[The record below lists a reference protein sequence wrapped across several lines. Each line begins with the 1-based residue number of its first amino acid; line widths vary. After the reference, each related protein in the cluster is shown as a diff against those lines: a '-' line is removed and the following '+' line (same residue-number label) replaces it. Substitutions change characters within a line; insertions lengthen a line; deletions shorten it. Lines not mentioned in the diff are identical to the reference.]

1 MKGNIAINKSIAKG
15 IENGKIIQ
23 NIPEVQSGGRM
34 VPLFTPISP
43 IQCSICGSPLNINEH
58 YDRFIISSYG
68 VIEVPVTYW
77 ICSNPNCEKHHSDTI
92 IGVTGSAN
100 YSDEYLQKQKC
111 VRYDGR
117 CTLWNTRTV
126 GQTFT
131 EGLTDISGRAPCPTT
146 LWKFEQKLGKI
157 SAQQLLEQ
165 HIDFNGTLYIDGYW
179 VKAGWRKFLESQ
191 LGRKLTNREWKKLRY
206 QVIYV
211 VATEEKVILDFE
223 ITNIMPSYLELV
235 PLMNRI
241 KNRIPEEQ
249 LLKIVSDEDNAI
261 IDGVK
266 RIFPNVV
273 HSFCVFHQLKNVTLK
288 YLDEFGCIEK
298 IPDQEVKLYEA
309 TTDLILAETVIDST
323 IIYNKII
330 EMASGMK
337 LSKASKKV
345 VAYMK
350 EIFAKNIK
358 NLEKGFTPETN
369 NVMEQL
375 FSLINDVMNQARS
388 FKINEGLANFCYNL
402 FVSINNK
409 IYNTGLSKGFSPLQC
424 AKIKYG

>member
-15 IENGKIIQ
+15 MENGKIIQ
-23 NIPEVQSGGRM
+23 NLPEVQSGARM
-34 VPLFTPISP
+34 VSLFTPISP
-43 IQCSICGSPLNINEH
+43 IQCSICRSPLNINEH

-131 EGLTDISGRAPCPTT
+131 EGLTDISGRAPCPST

-261 IDGVK
+261 IDAVK

-298 IPDQEVKLYEA
+298 IPADEVKLYEA
-309 TTDLILAETVIDST
+309 TTDLILAETVIEST
-323 IIYNKII
+323 INYNKII

-345 VAYMK
+345 VTYMK
-350 EIFAKNIK
+350 EIFVKNIK
-358 NLEKGFTPETN
+358 NLERGFTPETN

-388 FKINEGLANFCYNL
+388 FKINDGLANFCYNL

-409 IYNTGLSKGFSPLQC
+409 IYNTGLSKGFSPLQR